1 MDQNAAPR
9 PTTGIKREIVYRI
22 QIALFWYL
30 CMLLSNTILQP
41 VTDGVLYFTV
51 SALFELFTIQAMR
64 GLFGDTPLIRDANEL
79 NFYAFLIHL
88 AAIPLYLSDV
98 SSSYHNNALNGMILL
113 YLIRLF
119 YFSENQ
125 STHEYKGW
133 KTFGALGFAY
143 RLVMK
148 HGNGPVTRH
157 LVYIGKVVIALG
169 TVIPLWLVTI
179 QTNDQQT
186 SLFTILTTSF
196 ILIYGYWK
204 SAMADQPAAGLVVQA
219 PAGKSVSA
227 TTRARVLRLLRRAKR
242 EVAAM
247 RSHINFLYIASALI
261 ISMLLFVGIVTTE
274 RNIIFSYATGFID
287 GKTGKAPRTEAD
299 IQKIVRCYNRDSAKP
314 LPPNDECAG
323 IYNLRPNQ

>member
-1 MDQNAAPR
+1 MDQNAATR
-9 PTTGIKREIVYRI
+9 PITGIKREIIYRV

-30 CMLLSNTILQP
+30 CMLLTNTILHP

-51 SALFELFTIQAMR
+51 GALFELFTIQAMR

-79 NFYAFLIHL
+79 NFYACLIHL
-88 AAIPLYLSDV
+88 AAIPVYLSGI

-119 YFSENQ
+119 YFAENQ

-133 KTFGALGFAY
+133 KTFGALGFGY

-157 LVYIGKVVIALG
+157 LVYVGKAVITLG
-169 TVIPLWLVTI
+169 TVIPLWLITI

-204 SAMADQPAAGLVVQA
+204 NAMADHSAAGLVAQA

-242 EVAAM
+242 EVVAM

-261 ISMLLFVGIVTTE
+261 ISALLLVGTE
-274 RNIIFSYATGFID
+274 TIRRDIIFSYATGFID
-287 GKTGKAPRTEAD
+287 GKTGKPPRTEAD
-299 IQKIVRCYNRDSAKP
+299 IQKIVRCFNRDKETPPS
-314 LPPNDECAG
+314 PNDECAG
-323 IYNLRPNQ
+323 IYKSQP

>member
-1 MDQNAAPR
+1 MDQHAAPR
-9 PTTGIKREIVYRI
+9 PATGIKREVIYRI

-30 CMLLSNTILQP
+30 CILLGNTVLRP
-41 VTDGVLYFTV
+41 VTDGVLYLIV

-64 GLFGDTPLIRDANEL
+64 GLFGDTPLIRDANEI

-88 AAIPLYLSDV
+88 AAIPFYLSGV
-98 SSSYHNNALNGMILL
+98 SSSYHNNALTFIILL

-125 STHEYKGW
+125 ATHEYKGW

-148 HGNGPVTRH
+148 HGNGPITSH
-157 LVYIGKVVIALG
+157 LVYIGKAVIALG
-169 TVIPLWLVTI
+169 TVIPLWLITT

-247 RSHINFLYIASALI
+247 RSHINLLYVGSILI
-261 ISMLLFVGIVTTE
+261 ILALLLTGAETIK
-274 RNIIFSYATGFID
+274 RDIIFSYATGFID
-287 GKTGKAPRTEAD
+287 GKTGKAPRTEED
-299 IQKIVRCYNRDSAKP
+299 IQKIVRCFNSNTPKP
-314 LPPNDECAG
+314 PSPNDECAG
-323 IYNLRPNQ
+323 IYDVRP